1 MYQNSDVES
10 DMNEFVFCNLKA
22 HKSAILSIAK
32 LKYFSDI
39 ILIISILRQS
49 DIKIIALIN
58 DILACVEI
66 GSKQI

>member
-1 MYQNSDVES
+1 
-10 DMNEFVFCNLKA
+10 MNEFVFCNLKA
-22 HKSAILSIAK
+22 HKSVILPIEK